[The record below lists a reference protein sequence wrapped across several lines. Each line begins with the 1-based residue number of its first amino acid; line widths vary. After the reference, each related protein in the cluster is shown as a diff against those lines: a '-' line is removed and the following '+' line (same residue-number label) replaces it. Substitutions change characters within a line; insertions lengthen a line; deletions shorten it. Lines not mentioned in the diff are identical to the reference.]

1 MDLGDRV
8 EKGRKTGGKEVS
20 QILQPAIS
28 VVQKYYCQSQDDG
41 DGYRENGQNR
51 EIFKKLTKNWQN
63 FVTGLVTDSKGEVT
77 VQNRSMVPN
86 LDVCVDVY
94 VVSIM
99 IINKGLGFC
108 VEGEKR

>member
-1 MDLGDRV
+1 MVQRKVGKL
-8 EKGRKTGGKEVS
+8 EGRRLVRYCK
-20 QILQPAIS
+20 PAIL
-28 VVQKYYCQSQDDG
+28 VVQNYDCQSQDDG
-41 DGYRENGQNR
+41 DGYRQNGQSR

-77 VQNRSMVPN
+77 VQNKSVVPN

-94 VVSIM
+94 VVSIL
-99 IINKGLGFC
+99 IITKGLGFC